1 MLNAGSRHI
10 HVYLSY
16 LSGNLKPSSH
26 ISAMVGDEG
35 FATSA
40 TGLRYMRT
48 PMNYIGDGRRSSA
61 IKSQKTK

>member
-1 MLNAGSRHI
+1 MSR
-10 HVYLSY
+10 VPVF
-16 LSGNLKPSSH
+16 KPSSH

-48 PMNYIGDGRRSSA
+48 SMNYIGDGRRSSA